1 MRQVLMDGHKQHK
14 LEVIYENGFENL
26 DVSELT
32 KQTNLRCSSHRIIRA
47 TFKSDATTTE

>member
-14 LEVIYENGFENL
+14 LEVIYENDFENL

-32 KQTNLRCSSHRIIRA
+32 KQTNLRCSSHRIIRT
-47 TFKSDATTTE
+47 TFKSDATTAE